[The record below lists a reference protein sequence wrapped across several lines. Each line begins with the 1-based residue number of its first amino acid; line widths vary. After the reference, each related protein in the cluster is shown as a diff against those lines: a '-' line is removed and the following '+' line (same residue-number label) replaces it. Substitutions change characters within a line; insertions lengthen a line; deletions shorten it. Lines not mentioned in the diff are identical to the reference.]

1 MKPSGNM
8 KKTYSFAVARIA
20 SLLSGSEQDVT
31 FNGIENE
38 YRSDVENRRARRAE
52 FEKRFQRVDRIPL
65 VGRIGK
71 GLFAEGGL
79 NIALLFAILIVF
91 TAMKAPYFGL
101 PFTGDHATKYN
112 TYVEPAL
119 YMSQTNNPLLYMKKY
134 VADPVTNPGG
144 IFKTFDHLPIFEWG
158 LFLTYKVLPF
168 GSIETKT
175 RLFTHFIGLGML
187 VFAYL
192 FFIRWLPA
200 KLTLLV
206 LAMMSINPIILFGT
220 YVTVLDSLALFCMFF
235 SFAMLS
241 KYFEGRDPAHLFW
254 AGMIFGIGISIKYS
268 LLLWMAPI
276 SLLLVYWESEDAVAF
291 LRDILVYA
299 LLGILVI
306 LVFKTSIGT
315 MIASPMMSSLILV
328 AWTGFCWA
336 LFRILRRGQPRI
348 LRWIAYV
355 YGKKIYLSIGII
367 AIMLV
372 CFRVFSFFK
381 FGTYGEDFLTDATI
395 GFDLHLYKYM
405 LLHQFKDYMTRT
417 VFWLGM
423 CGFALVLGFGN
434 TRSRRVV
441 AAFLAGSVA
450 YWIIASK
457 AMFFHNYYTLIIM
470 ILFSLSA
477 SFIIYYLY
485 RNMPS
490 VGAKMTLVFLLCT
503 LILPPIQDATAARLG
518 RYDPVDDVVEFI
530 RQNTAENDFI
540 LYEGGLAPLVIY
552 TGRGFVTPATLVS
565 DEIREEIQRLGF
577 AETMR
582 KYRIKYFF
590 SPYEKPFYKDFAPL
604 FANTKLLELGGW
616 GTRNRNILILEAIG
630 RSPREPGEDMKEIE
644 QVEKKYDIPGKF
656 KPVVSIG
663 NYHFYSFLN

>member
-1 MKPSGNM
+1 MKSSDKI
-8 KKTYSFAVARIA
+8 KKTFSFPAGRIA
-20 SLLSGSEQDVT
+20 SVFSGPEQDST
-31 FNGIENE
+31 FKGIEDE
-38 YRSDVENRRARRAE
+38 YQSDVDNRRARRAQ
-52 FEKRFQRVDRIPL
+52 FERRFQRVDRIPL
-65 VGRIGK
+65 VGSIGK

-79 NIALLFAILIVF
+79 NLGLLFAIFIMF
-91 TAMKAPYFGL
+91 TAIKAPYFGL
-101 PFTGDHATKYN
+101 PFTGDHSTKYN

-134 VADPVTNPGG
+134 VADPVTNPDG
-144 IFKTFDHLPIFEWG
+144 IFQKFDHLPLFEWG
-158 LFLTYKVLPF
+158 LFLTYEVVPI

-175 RLFTHFIGLGML
+175 RLFTHFIGLGIL

-192 FFIRWLPA
+192 FFVRWLPS

-206 LAMMSINPIILFGT
+206 LAMMSINPMIVFGT

-241 KYFEGRDPAHLFW
+241 KYFEERDPAHLFW
-254 AGMIFGIGISIKYS
+254 AGMIFGIGSSVKYS

-276 SLLLVYWESEDAVAF
+276 GLLLVYWKRENAVAF

-306 LVFKTSIGT
+306 VTFKTSIGT
-315 MIASPMMSSLILV
+315 MIVSPLMSSLILI
-328 AWTGFCWA
+328 AWIGFYWT
-336 LFRILRRGQPRI
+336 LFYIFRREQSRI
-348 LRWIAYV
+348 LRWIEYV
-355 YGKKIYLSIGII
+355 YRKKIYLSMGFI
-367 AIMLV
+367 AIMLAGIG
-372 CFRVFSFFK
+372 VFSFFK
-381 FGTYGEDFLTDATI
+381 LGTYEEEYLTDATI
-395 GFDLHLYKYM
+395 GFNLHLYKYM

-417 VFWLGM
+417 IFWLGI
-423 CGFALVLGFGN
+423 CGFLLVLGFGN
-434 TRSRRVV
+434 TRSRRLV
-441 AAFLAGSVA
+441 AAFLVGSVA

-477 SFIIYYLY
+477 SFVIYYFY

-490 VGAKMTLVFLLCT
+490 IGAKMTLTFLFCV
-503 LILPPIQDATAARLG
+503 LIFPPVHDATDAKLG
-518 RYDPVDDVVEFI
+518 RYDRVNDVVKFI
-530 RQNTAENDFI
+530 RENTGENDFI
-540 LYEGGLAPLVIY
+540 LYEGWLAPLVIY
-552 TGRGFVTPATLVS
+552 TGRGFVKPATLVS

-604 FANTKLLELGGW
+604 FANTKLIEPGGR
-616 GTRNRNILILEAIG
+616 TRNRNIFILETIG
-630 RSPREPGEDMKEIE
+630 QGPREPDEDMKEIE
-644 QVEKKYDIPGKF
+644 QVENKYDIPGKF
-656 KPVVSIG
+656 KPVARIG
-663 NYHFYSFLN
+663 KYHFYSFLN